1 MREIGISPRFSRDK
15 FVPLQTKQ
23 RYSTMDISGK
33 VFLTLFFRGFVPFLS
48 LADFV
53 SRNKNLQVADLQR
66 LKLYFGGLVTATTS
80 NLPKWTLGACERGIT
95 KELVGLEYHI
105 INLLFEDLDTEI
117 GKDV

>member
-23 RYSTMDISGK
+23 RYSTRDISGE

-53 SRNKNLQVADLQR
+53 SRDKNLQVADLQR

-80 NLPKWTLGACERGIT
+80 NHQKGLRPQDKPVLIDKLE
-95 KELVGLEYHI
+95 KEDQDLIRKYYPE
-105 INLLFEDLDTEI
+105 LF
-117 GKDV
+117 K

>member
-23 RYSTMDISGK
+23 RYSTRDISGE

-53 SRNKNLQVADLQR
+53 SRNKKLQVADLQR
-66 LKLYFGGLVTATTS
+66 LKSCFEELVTATTS
-80 NLPKWTLGACERGIT
+80 NHQNGTGRIEMRCHMRVHK
-95 KELVGLEYHI
+95 VQHHI
-105 INLLFEDLDTEI
+105 MCKIHSIAQL
-117 GKDV
+117 